1 METQKL
7 TTVLIITIISLA
19 LLIPGVTQ
27 PMLTLTGT
35 IDKAEMTETGI
46 DIIIDSMVEKSMKRD
61 KEKSEK
67 DQRGKAKRMIGMITG
82 MLGLDNIEGEIEAY
96 SKTRSIAGTVK
107 ELFRSGNGFV
117 GFLVMLF
124 SIVIPV
130 TKILLMLVGTYFRDS
145 KNSRKAFLISSM
157 ISKWSM
163 ADVCV
168 IAIIVAFMAANASN
182 MGGLLNMD
190 ARFEFGFYL
199 FLGYCIFSILSMQVI
214 TRKNK
219 NLNSSES

>member
-1 METQKL
+1 METPKL

-35 IDKAEMTETGI
+35 IDKAEMTATGI
-46 DIIIDSMVEKSMKRD
+46 DIIVDSIVEKSMKRGKD
-61 KEKSEK
+61 KSEK
-67 DQRGKAKRMIGMITG
+67 DERGKAERMIGMMTG
-82 MLGLDNIEGEIEAY
+82 MLGLKDLKGEIKAY

-130 TKILLMLVGTYFRDS
+130 TKILLMLVAAYFRDS
-145 KNSRKAFLISSM
+145 KNSRTAFLISSV

-163 ADVCV
+163 ADVLV
-168 IAIIVAFMAANASN
+168 IAIIVAFMAANASS

-190 ARFEFGFYL
+190 ARFEFGFYF

-219 NLNSSES
+219 DFNSSE